1 MVFQHDFED
10 NYEILYVY
18 IYIYIYI
25 LYICVCARK
34 NSKDFSI
41 LNMENNMIKNIKTR
55 L

>member
-18 IYIYIYI
+18 IYLYI
-25 LYICVCARK
+25 LYIYVCVRK